1 MAPIRILVTGF
12 SAFPRAPV
20 NPTERLIEMFDASRW
35 SPEGA
40 ELRTAV
46 LPVEYGRVPGM
57 LCELGLAFR
66 PDVAIHF
73 GLAETARGFRLER
86 TARNRSSL
94 AKPDAAGGLP
104 PARAI
109 VKGGRAL
116 ASGLPLDEIAARLKA
131 GGLPVTLSSNAGEY
145 LCNYTFYLACGQTHP
160 DYAPAMAGFVHVPFL
175 DSQLAL
181 LGPRGAGLSSLD
193 EDQLLQGARIVV
205 DTAAS
210 AYRASAQV
218 IG

>member
-20 NPTERLIEMFDASRW
+20 NPTERLIEMIDASRW
-35 SPEGA
+35 SLDDV

-109 VKGGRAL
+109 VKGRAEAL
-116 ASGLPLDEIAARLKA
+116 GQRNGIGVALGIDRPVAVGHRQA
-131 GGLPVTLSSNAGEY
+131 GGGGG
-145 LCNYTFYLACGQTHP
+145 GQ
-160 DYAPAMAGFVHVPFL
+160 
-175 DSQLAL
+175 
-181 LGPRGAGLSSLD
+181 R
-193 EDQLLQGARIVV
+193 QGR
-205 DTAAS
+205 
-210 AYRASAQV
+210 
-218 IG
+218 

>member
-1 MAPIRILVTGF
+1 MTRIRILLTGF

-20 NPTERLIEMFDASRW
+20 NPTERLIEMVDASRW
-35 SPEGA
+35 SPEDV

-46 LPVEYGRVPGM
+46 LPVEYSRVPSM
-57 LCELGLAFR
+57 LCDLGRAFR

-73 GLAETARGFRLER
+73 GLAETAKGFRLER

-94 AKPDAAGGLP
+94 AKPDAAGGFP
-104 PARAI
+104 SERVI
-109 VKGGRAL
+109 VRGGRAL
-116 ASGLPLDEIAARLKA
+116 ASSLPLDDIASRLKTA
-131 GGLPVTLSSNAGEY
+131 GLPVTMSSNAGEY
-145 LCNYTFYLACGQTHP
+145 LCNYTFYLACSRTHP

-175 DSQLAL
+175 TSQLPL
-181 LGPRGAGLSSLD
+181 LGQRGDGLPGLK

-205 DTAAS
+205 ETAAI
-210 AYRASAQV
+210 AYRATAMA